1 MRAHSDSVSVSVWA
15 AVFAVLASALFLV
28 SNLWFR
34 ERVTSPILGLG
45 DTARHIADGSY
56 GTLAERLRDDEIEL
70 TLLLPITADASEAAK
85 YPEPIT
91 MTIDG
96 EVVLPC

>member
-1 MRAHSDSVSVSVWA
+1 MKINLSPQVRTDALVVSKSGDALTINGVVYDFAPLTEGSTLPAEAVECEYIVGPVS
-15 AVFAVLASALFLV
+15 
-28 SNLWFR
+28 
-34 ERVTSPILGLG
+34 RV
-45 DTARHIADGSY
+45 DN
-56 GTLAERLRDDEIEL
+56 EIEL

-91 MTIDG
+91 LTTDG

>member
-1 MRAHSDSVSVSVWA
+1 MKINLSPQVRTDTIIVSKSGDALTINGVVYDFTPLTEGSTLPAEAIECEYIVGPVS
-15 AVFAVLASALFLV
+15 
-28 SNLWFR
+28 
-34 ERVTSPILGLG
+34 RV
-45 DTARHIADGSY
+45 DG
-56 GTLAERLRDDEIEL
+56 EIEL

-91 MTIDG
+91 MTTDG

>member
-1 MRAHSDSVSVSVWA
+1 MKINLSPQVRTDALVVTKFGDALTIKGVVYD
-15 AVFAVLASALFLV
+15 FAPLTEGSTLPAEAIECEYIVGEV
-28 SNLWFR
+28 KR
-34 ERVTSPILGLG
+34 G
-45 DTARHIADGSY
+45 DG
-56 GTLAERLRDDEIEL
+56 EIEL
-70 TLLLPITADASEAAK
+70 TLLLPITRDASEAAK